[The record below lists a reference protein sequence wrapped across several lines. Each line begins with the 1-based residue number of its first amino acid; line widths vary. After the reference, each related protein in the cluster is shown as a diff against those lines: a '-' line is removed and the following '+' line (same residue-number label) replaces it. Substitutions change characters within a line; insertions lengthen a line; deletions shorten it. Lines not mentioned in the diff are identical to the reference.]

1 MSGFSGFDIID
12 PDAIARDIVSGN
24 TVHAAREALRR
35 RHAALSTGRSY
46 LVETTLAGSGILRH
60 MAATRRAGYW
70 MSCISCPSLRP
81 AKRSTVSATASR
93 SAVTMSR
100 KLTRGGGSYGRTPI
114 FRRRLRDRMS
124 SYYMTIPISTSR
136 TDGRFQLTLSEFEI
150 PWVSRPYPF
159 SGVLQESAFGAMGGC
174 PSLGFWGYAT
184 HFSL

>member
-70 MSCISCPSLRP
+70 MSCNSCPSVRL

-136 TDGRFQLTLSEFEI
+136 TGRLRSSGTGHGGSLRLFPTGRPRLSLTRG
-150 PWVSRPYPF
+150 SRIRHDAED
-159 SGVLQESAFGAMGGC
+159 SRL
-174 PSLGFWGYAT
+174 
-184 HFSL
+184 